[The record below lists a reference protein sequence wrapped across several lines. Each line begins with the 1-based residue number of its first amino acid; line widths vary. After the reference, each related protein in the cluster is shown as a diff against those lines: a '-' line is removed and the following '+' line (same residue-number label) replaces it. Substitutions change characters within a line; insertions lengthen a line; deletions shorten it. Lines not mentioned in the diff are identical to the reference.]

1 MEKEYYVFYNE
12 NSHAYIKQMDR
23 RLVSGDIDYSE
34 TEDIDKAFPVLVDAN
49 QAKEIAKKV
58 ATELNISEKL
68 IVVKKASEKS
78 VTHIK
83 EEKLLSDLHEAII
96 NCLMQGG
103 LTKRTT
109 NVVINDF
116 SNYAGIE
123 LEQSDDWD

>member
-1 MEKEYYVFYNE
+1 MQKSYYVFYNE

-34 TEDIDKAFPVLVDAN
+34 TTDIDKALPVLVDTD

-58 ATELNISEKL
+58 ASELDISEKL

-83 EEKLLSDLHEAII
+83 EEKLLSDLHEAIV

-103 LTKRTT
+103 LTKRAT

-116 SNYAGIE
+116 DNYAGIE
-123 LEQSDDWD
+123 LEQSDDWE

>member
-58 ATELNISEKL
+58 AIELNISEKL
-68 IVVKKASEKS
+68 IV
-78 VTHIK
+78 IL
-83 EEKLLSDLHEAII
+83 KLES
-96 NCLMQGG
+96 
-103 LTKRTT
+103 
-109 NVVINDF
+109 
-116 SNYAGIE
+116 
-123 LEQSDDWD
+123 

>member
-1 MEKEYYVFYNE
+1 MQKNYYVFYNE

-34 TEDIDKAFPVLVDAN
+34 TTDIDKALPVLVDTDK
-49 QAKEIAKKV
+49 AKEIAKKV
-58 ATELNISEKL
+58 ATELDISEKL
-68 IVVKKASEKS
+68 IVVKKASDKS
-78 VTHIK
+78 VTRRK
-83 EEKLLSDLHEAII
+83 EEKLLSDLHEAIV

-103 LTKRTT
+103 LTKRAT

-116 SNYAGIE
+116 DNYAGIE

>member
-23 RLVSGDIDYSE
+23 RLVSGNIDYSE
-34 TEDIDKAFPVLVDAN
+34 TEDIDKALPVLVGAN

-68 IVVKKASEKS
+68 IIVKKASEKS
-78 VTHIK
+78 VTHRK
-83 EEKLLSDLHEAII
+83 EEKLLSDLHEAIV

-103 LTKRTT
+103 LTKRAT

-116 SNYAGIE
+116 DNYAGIE